1 MATLTIT
8 TTGAQDTR
16 IIEAFRDRLGD
27 PAATAGDVKAWMI
40 DQLRNVVHNYET
52 RLVNEAAS
60 AGVTPIEPT

>member
-27 PAATAGDVKAWMI
+27 PTATAAEVKTWLI
-40 DQLRNVVHNYET
+40 DQLRNVVHSYET
-52 RLVNEAAS
+52 RLANEAAS
-60 AGVTPIEPT
+60 AGVVPIEPT

>member
-1 MATLTIT
+1 MANMTIT

-27 PAATAGDVKAWMI
+27 PTAGAAEVKTWMI

-60 AGVTPIEPT
+60 AGVVPIEPT